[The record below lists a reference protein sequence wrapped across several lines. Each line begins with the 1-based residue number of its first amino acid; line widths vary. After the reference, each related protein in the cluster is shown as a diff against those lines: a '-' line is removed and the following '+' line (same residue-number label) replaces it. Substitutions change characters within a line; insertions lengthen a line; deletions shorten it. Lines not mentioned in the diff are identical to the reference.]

1 MSEPEKWLLY
11 LKFQLSDETFPAGY
25 INGRLPSRV
34 YMSFSK
40 QIQSRG
46 AVLRNSTFFPPF
58 LFSKTLVLESLM
70 RANAMTGAGCLSP
83 PFILFP
89 LSAFGK
95 ASKVNHMVRFAPS
108 QKIMGSYSSASLPP
122 CAYQS
127 STQKEESSMF
137 QQRGK
142 SKDFDKS
149 TPLDNDTTRGF

>member
-1 MSEPEKWLLY
+1 MKH
-11 LKFQLSDETFPAGY
+11 FQLDISMGTFL
-25 INGRLPSRV
+25 RECTCR
-34 YMSFSK
+34 FSK

-46 AVLRNSTFFPPF
+46 AVLRNSTFPPF

-95 ASKVNHMVRFAPS
+95 ASKVNHMVGFALS

-122 CAYQS
+122 CTYQS

-137 QQRGK
+137 QQPGK

-149 TPLDNDTTRGF
+149 TPFDNDTTQGF